1 MSMDKAST
9 TLKDNRCGSAF
20 LWSSK
25 WSSPLEW
32 PKPFLRGCT
41 KLGSILEGHSDL
53 ALCHAMKEEMSRL
66 FGLRDPD
73 EALRGWTAWFQG
85 AKASGIP
92 ALVRFARLK
101 EKRLDGLVAHARHN
115 ISTGRLEG
123 FNNKVKVAKRVG
135 YGYRN
140 EDYFFTLVRYLSI
153 PSVRTSSPRKT

>member
-1 MSMDKAST
+1 
-9 TLKDNRCGSAF
+9 
-20 LWSSK
+20 
-25 WSSPLEW
+25 
-32 PKPFLRGCT
+32 
-41 KLGSILEGHSDL
+41 
-53 ALCHAMKEEMSRL
+53 MSRL
-66 FGLRDPD
+66 FELKDSD
-73 EALRGWTAWFQG
+73 EALHGWTSWFQG

-92 ALVRFARLK
+92 ALGRFARLK

-153 PSVRTSSPRKT
+153 PSVRGPSPRSRMFIAEEDDAILTLTDVGSR